1 MSWIPLVVALVLGS
15 INLVAS
21 VVVLQSVANTK
32 LQRRLQLVFIWIVPL
47 VGAAVCLIFDRIN
60 CRPANHAAD
69 IASSDISGLPGAD
82 GHGLGHI
89 DAGGHGADGS
99 GGHIGH

>member
-1 MSWIPLVVALVLGS
+1 MFWIPLVVALVLGS

-21 VVVLQSVANTK
+21 VVVLQSVAYTK
-32 LQRRLQLVFIWIVPL
+32 SQRGLQLIFIWFVPL
-47 VGAAVCLIFDRIN
+47 AGAAVCLIFDRIN
-60 CRPANHAAD
+60 CRPANHAD
-69 IASSDISGLPGAD
+69 IASSDISGLPGAV

-89 DAGGHGADGS
+89 GAGGHGMDGS